1 MPPNET
7 ADTDETDPDA
17 PTLDPPG
24 TIAIIGGGLL
34 GVEAALYGRF
44 LGYDVTLFERSAI
57 GSSAAGSGDAPL
69 PLPSSRGWSPL
80 AASALEAQYPDRF
93 PGKGPETVAE
103 WLDVGLI
110 PLTETDL
117 LRGRIRVPAEAVRI
131 DLAEATAGEDG
142 HDAQGVD
149 PQPGDPGA
157 VGDDDSSDE
166 IPPDFRITV
175 RGPDATTETVDF
187 EAVILAIGPAD
198 PPAIG
203 FATPAPYFFRV
214 GGGARSSQPGEPG
227 EPGDGDAELAF
238 GRGLQE
244 IVSAYAELAGRADLD
259 LYRPRR
265 T

>member
-1 MPPNET
+1 MPP
-7 ADTDETDPDA
+7 DEPVDSDVPDPAA

-24 TIAIIGGGLL
+24 TIAVVGGGLL
-34 GVEAALYGRF
+34 GVEAALYGRY

-57 GSSAAGSGDAPL
+57 GSSAADSADAPL

-103 WLDVGLI
+103 WLDVGLV

-117 LRGRIRVPAEAVRI
+117 LRGRVRVPAEVIRI
-131 DLAEATAGEDG
+131 DLAEGT
-142 HDAQGVD
+142 
-149 PQPGDPGA
+149 PGA
-157 VGDDDSSDE
+157 AIDDSEAVDSENVDDDLSEE

-175 RGPDATTETVDF
+175 RGPDGMSETVDF

-203 FATPAPYFFRV
+203 FPVPAPYFFRV
-214 GGGARSSQPGEPG
+214 GDLAEPIQSGDGEGRSGG
-227 EPGDGDAELAF
+227 GDAELAF
-238 GRGLQE
+238 ARGLQE

>member
-7 ADTDETDPDA
+7 VDSDVPDPHA

-24 TIAIIGGGLL
+24 TIAVVGGGLL

-57 GSSAAGSGDAPL
+57 GSSVADSADAPL

-103 WLDVGLI
+103 WLEAGLV

-117 LRGRIRVPAEAVRI
+117 LRGRVRVPAEVIRI
-131 DLAEATAGEDG
+131 DLAEGTFG
-142 HDAQGVD
+142 
-149 PQPGDPGA
+149 GA
-157 VGDDDSSDE
+157 VDDSEDDDEDLSDE
-166 IPPDFRITV
+166 IPPDFRVTL
-175 RGPDATTETVDF
+175 RGPDGTFETADV
-187 EAVILAIGPAD
+187 EAVILAIGHAD
-198 PPAIG
+198 PPTIG
-203 FATPAPYFFRV
+203 FPTPTPYFFRV
-214 GGGARSSQPGEPG
+214 GDLADPNGPGSGDGKPGG
-227 EPGDGDAELAF
+227 GDAELAF
-238 GRGLQE
+238 ARGLQQ
-244 IVSAYAELAGRADLD
+244 IVALYAELAGRADLD